1 MIGVLGRKLGRTL
14 LYGSLLAAGC
24 SQQAWYAGFQASARQ
39 QCEALLSPSA
49 IQPCMDQVNS
59 LSYPQYQ
66 REREGI
72 PDEEAH

>member
-1 MIGVLGRKLGRTL
+1 MTGVLGRKLGRTL

-24 SQQAWYAGFQASARQ
+24 SQQAWYEGFQAGARQ
-39 QCEALLSPSA
+39 QCAALRSPSA
-49 IQPCMDQVNS
+49 IQQCMDQVNS

-72 PDEEAH
+72 PDEAH

>member
-1 MIGVLGRKLGRTL
+1 MTGVLGRKLGRTL

-24 SQQAWYAGFQASARQ
+24 SQQAWYEGFQASARQ
-39 QCEALLSPSA
+39 QCAALRSPSA
-49 IQPCMDQVNS
+49 IQQCMDQVNS

>member
-1 MIGVLGRKLGRTL
+1 MTGVLGRKLGRTL

-24 SQQAWYAGFQASARQ
+24 SQQAWYEGFQAVARQ
-39 QCEALLSPSA
+39 QCAALRSPSA
-49 IQPCMDQVNS
+49 IQQCMDQVNS

-72 PDEEAH
+72 PDEAH

>member
-1 MIGVLGRKLGRTL
+1 MTGVLGRKLGRTL

-24 SQQAWYAGFQASARQ
+24 SQQAWYEGFQASARQ
-39 QCEALLSPSA
+39 QCAALRSQSA
-49 IQPCMDQVNS
+49 IQQRIDQVNS